1 MQHARS
7 SAWGRHVPEPRYPS
21 RQFGGFRL
29 LPEPKRGN
37 PLWGVASIVVH
48 AVVIAVFVS
57 VAGPTF
63 LPDDE
68 PAEITTVITLLP
80 PGWVDDRE
88 FAMPSLG
95 VGGGEAGG
103 APDEEG
109 PPDRAA
115 PGPSV
120 DSVIPPPETDVSMI
134 IGTETGEGDPEST
147 PGLRGPRRLIQP
159 AFGDGRLW
167 VRARDAA
174 LGVVGRSETVEMHVA
189 RVDSAIKERIRQYI
203 ASGGAVD
210 SFATPPPADWTT
222 EVGEDTW
229 GVDASWIYLG
239 DFKIPNVLLALIP
252 MPQGNIPMAED
263 AAELARIRADIL
275 QAAERAETAEEF
287 QGYVQAVRRRKQAER
302 DSVRALRE
310 RLEEEKRDTIV
321 PPIPP

>member
-1 MQHARS
+1 
-7 SAWGRHVPEPRYPS
+7 VPERRYPS
-21 RQFGGFRL
+21 REWGGFYL
-29 LPEPKRGN
+29 LPQPERGN
-37 PLWGVASIVVH
+37 PLWGVASVVVH
-48 AVVIAVFVS
+48 AVVIALFVS

-63 LPDDE
+63 LAEDE
-68 PAEITTVITLLP
+68 PVEVTTVITLLP

-95 VGGGEAGG
+95 VGGGERGG
-103 APDEEG
+103 EPEEEG

-115 PGPSV
+115 PGPAV
-120 DSVIPPPETDVSMI
+120 DSVIPPAETDVAMI
-134 IGTETGEGDPEST
+134 IGTETGEGDSLST

-167 VRARDAA
+167 VRADEAA

-189 RVDSAIKERIRQYI
+189 RVDSAVRERIRAYI
-203 ASGGAVD
+203 ASGGPVD

-229 GVDASWIYLG
+229 GVDGSWIYLG
-239 DFKIPNVLLALIP
+239 DFKIPNILLALIP

-263 AAELARIRADIL
+263 AAELARIRQDIL

-287 QGYVQAVRRRKQAER
+287 KGYVLAVRRRKQAER
-302 DSVRALRE
+302 DSLRALRE
-310 RLEEEKRDTIV
+310 RQQKRDSII